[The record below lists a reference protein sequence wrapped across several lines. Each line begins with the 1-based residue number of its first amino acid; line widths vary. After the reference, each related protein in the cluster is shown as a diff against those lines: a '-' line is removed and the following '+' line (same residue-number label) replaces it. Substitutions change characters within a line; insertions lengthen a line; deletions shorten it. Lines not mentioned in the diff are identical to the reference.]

1 MSDGTEDGNMTRRQE
16 ELSALVDGELPTHE
30 ADQLLA
36 ALAAEPELRDSW
48 SRYQLIGTAIRRGVP
63 EVYDPD
69 LAGRVATA
77 VADVEPEAGA
87 GPGLPPRVAPA
98 TSRLR
103 RSVSGFAMAASV
115 AVVALLGVRY
125 LDTPDP
131 EAGAVRVAT
140 LAPLPVQAQTVATAS
155 PGQDAVPL
163 DEQRLN
169 DYLQRHNEL
178 ALGGGLRTLPPYV
191 RVVSASTTTVSR

>member
-1 MSDGTEDGNMTRRQE
+1 MPDGTEDGNMTRRQE

-36 ALAAEPELRDSW
+36 ALTAG
-48 SRYQLIGTAIRRGVP
+48 YQLIGTAIRRGVP

-131 EAGAVRVAT
+131 EAGAVQVAT

>member
-1 MSDGTEDGNMTRRQE
+1 
-16 ELSALVDGELPTHE
+16 
-30 ADQLLA
+30 
-36 ALAAEPELRDSW
+36 
-48 SRYQLIGTAIRRGVP
+48 
-63 EVYDPD
+63 
-69 LAGRVATA
+69 
-77 VADVEPEAGA
+77 
-87 GPGLPPRVAPA
+87 
-98 TSRLR
+98 
-103 RSVSGFAMAASV
+103 MAASV

-131 EAGAVRVAT
+131 EAGAVQVAT